1 MMNAKGLLGTVSGT
15 KEKEKKSSVIVLERP
30 AFLSTW
36 SSPTFL
42 PATLEDP
49 LPPEA
54 GLELVYLR
62 GIVHKRFSLPPTF
75 NSLSGYGWLFV
86 QASASMLDTSFFR
99 KSYFFLR
106 SRVGWKPTPLFLP
119 GLNFLIWNESIGL
132 E

>member
-30 AFLSTW
+30 AFHSTW

-42 PATLEDP
+42 PAALEDP

-62 GIVHKRFSLPPTF
+62 GIVHKHFSLPPTF
-75 NSLSGYGWLFV
+75 TSLSGYGWLFV
-86 QASASMLDTSFFR
+86 QASASMLDTSFLR
-99 KSYFFLR
+99 KSVIFFCG
-106 SRVGWKPTPLFLP
+106 VGCKRIPLSLP
-119 GLNFLIWNESIGL
+119 GLSFLIWNESIGL